1 MSNTAL
7 TDDQVDAELKK
18 LVQFIK
24 QEALEKAREI
34 QIKAD
39 EEFAIEKA
47 KLVRSETSTIDS
59 VYERRT
65 KQASLAQQIT
75 KSNITNKTRLRVLAA
90 RQDVLDDV
98 FEEATKKSLDISKD
112 SDKYCVLL
120 KDLILEGAFV
130 LYEPAI
136 TVSAR
141 EKDYDLIKKVI
152 PIVVEEF
159 TKAAGFAVTIAINAA
174 QPLPAESTGGVI
186 VLGSGGRIVVTNTLE
201 ERLKLLNEESLPA
214 IRVAIFGYVL
224 LCAVHILSG

>member
-7 TDDQVDAELKK
+7 TDDQVDTELKK

-47 KLVRSETSTIDS
+47 KLVRSETATIDS
-59 VYERRT
+59 VYERKT

-98 FEEATKKSLDISKD
+98 FEEATNKLAHVAEDG
-112 SDKYCVLL
+112 DKYSALL

-130 LYEPAI
+130 LFEKDIKVVAREADYDAIKTVIPTVQKEFKSQAKFDVAI
-136 TVSAR
+136 T
-141 EKDYDLIKKVI
+141 
-152 PIVVEEF
+152 
-159 TKAAGFAVTIAINAA
+159 INESE
-174 QPLPAESTGGVI
+174 PLPAESAGGVI
-186 VLGSGGRIVVTNTLE
+186 VQGSAGKIVVTNTLE

-214 IRVAIFGYVL
+214 IRYSIFGENP
-224 LCAVHILSG
+224 GRKFFD

>member
-7 TDDQVDAELKK
+7 TDDQVDVELKK

-47 KLVRSETSTIDS
+47 KLVRSETAIIDTT
-59 VYERRT
+59 YERRT

-90 RQDVLDDV
+90 RQTVLDDV
-98 FEEATKKSLDISKD
+98 FEEATTKLADIS
-112 SDKYCVLL
+112 SDKEKYCYLL
-120 KDLILEGAFV
+120 KDLMLEGAFI
-130 LYEPAI
+130 LYEKAI

-141 EKDYDLIKKVI
+141 EADYDLIKTGI
-152 PIVVEEF
+152 PLAQDEF
-159 TKAAGFAVTIAINAA
+159 KKEAGFDLTITINEAD
-174 QPLPAESTGGVI
+174 PLPAGSAGGVI
-186 VLGSGGRIVVTNTLE
+186 LYGSAGKIAVTNTLE
-201 ERLKLLNEESLPA
+201 ERLHLLNEESLPA
-214 IRVAIFGYVL
+214 IRVAIFGESPSRKFYD
-224 LCAVHILSG
+224 

>member
-7 TDDQVDAELKK
+7 TDDQVDVELKK

-47 KLVRSETSTIDS
+47 KLVRVEISTIDS
-59 VYERRT
+59 MYERRT

-90 RQDVLDDV
+90 RQEVLDDV
-98 FEEATKKSLDISKD
+98 FEEASKQSFEISND
-112 SDKYCVLL
+112 SNKYCVLL

-130 LYEPAI
+130 LYESTI

-141 EKDYDLIKKVI
+141 EKDYDLIKKAI
-152 PIVVEEF
+152 PIVEDEY
-159 TKAAGFAVTIAINAA
+159 KEAAGFAVNITINQA
-174 QPLPAESTGGVI
+174 QPLSAESSGGVI
-186 VLGSGGRIVVTNTLE
+186 VQGSGGRIAVTNTLE
-201 ERLKLLNEESLPA
+201 ERLTLLSEESLPA
-214 IRVAIFGYVL
+214 IRVAIFGESPTRKFYD
-224 LCAVHILSG
+224 

>member
-7 TDDQVDAELKK
+7 TDDQVDTELKK

-47 KLVRSETSTIDS
+47 KLVRSETSTIDTQ
-59 VYERRT
+59 YERRT

-90 RQDVLDDV
+90 RQQVLDEV
-98 FEEATKKSLDISKD
+98 FEEATKQLQNVSKD
-112 SDKYCVLL
+112 SDKYCFLL
-120 KDLILEGAFV
+120 KDLILEGAFI
-130 LYEPAI
+130 LYESSI
-136 TVSAR
+136 TVVVRKADA
-141 EKDYDLIKKVI
+141 ELAKKAADVA
-152 PIVVEEF
+152 VEEF
-159 TKAAGFAVTIAINAA
+159 KKAADFSVTISISESES
-174 QPLPAESTGGVI
+174 LPAESAGGCI
-186 VLGSGGRIVVTNTLE
+186 IQGSSGRIVVSNTLE

-214 IRVAIFGYVL
+214 IRLAIFGE
-224 LCAVHILSG
+224 SPNRKFFD

>member
-98 FEEATKKSLDISKD
+98 FEEATKQLFNVSKD

-120 KDLILEGAFV
+120 KDLILEAAFV
-130 LYEPAI
+130 LYEPVI

-141 EKDYDLIKKVI
+141 EPDYELLKKAI
-152 PIVVEEF
+152 PIVEEEF
-159 TKAAGFAVTIAINAA
+159 QKAAGFEVKISTNEA
-174 QPLPAESTGGVI
+174 QPLPTESSGGVI
-186 VLGSGGRIVVTNTLE
+186 VQGSGGRIVVTNTLD

-214 IRVAIFGYVL
+214 IRVAIFGESPTRKFYD
-224 LCAVHILSG
+224 

>member
-47 KLVRSETSTIDS
+47 KLVRSETATIDS
-59 VYERRT
+59 LYERRT

-90 RQDVLDDV
+90 RQAVLDDV
-98 FEEATKKSLDISKD
+98 FEEATNQSFEISKD

-130 LYEPAI
+130 LYERAV
-136 TVSAR
+136 TVSVR
-141 EKDYDLIKKVI
+141 EKDYDLVKKAI
-152 PIVVEEF
+152 PIVQEEF
-159 TKAAGFAVTIAINAA
+159 LKAASFPVTITINEA
-174 QPLPAESTGGVI
+174 QPLPAESSGGVI
-186 VLGSGGRIVVTNTLE
+186 VQGSGGRIVVTNTLD

-214 IRVAIFGYVL
+214 IRVAIFGESPSRKFYD
-224 LCAVHILSG
+224 